1 MTIPSTSTG
10 CEHPCPTM
18 ILERGM
24 PPIYIPI
31 RMYAQT
37 NGEEIDIMRK
47 VSSMQA
53 ALTHKSL
60 RE

>member
-1 MTIPSTSTG
+1 
-10 CEHPCPTM
+10 M